1 MIVHGFLIPPCSLVR
16 KRKVARGI
24 SSISLEGDS
33 YVEIFWE
40 EVERAPTTIVG
51 LGGEVVERYNTIEG
65 SH

>member
-40 EVERAPTTIVG
+40 EVERAPTAIVG
-51 LGGEVVERYNTIEG
+51 LGG
-65 SH
+65 